1 MSNTRKYAFAIH
13 NLYEAD
19 DKFMVHNSYFD
30 PFIVV
35 WKYFKSNTL
44 RKIILNQ
51 FYCLYYNIVYTVLED
66 NY

>member
-1 MSNTRKYAFAIH
+1 MKHSEVSIHSGMHSSMSNTRKYAFAIH

-35 WKYFKSNTL
+35 
-44 RKIILNQ
+44 
-51 FYCLYYNIVYTVLED
+51 
-66 NY
+66 